1 MFCHQRWLRE
11 VNKAPAGSGGLPGR
25 GIYVRSPRILTWTKL
40 AAAAVVTVTAV
51 AACSS
56 SSSAPAASGTT
67 GGTGN
72 TVNSTWPTS
81 VTLGEVGVSNATTML
96 QTLAPLQKL
105 LKAKMDLTL
114 NVTTG
119 TSYAAMIEAQKAG
132 KAQLVEYGP
141 FSYQIAVNQG
151 MQIQNVGLV
160 TSAPNTDGGYW
171 SLGVVDPQRTPNI
184 KSLKDAGGKKVCF
197 SDPAST
203 SGYLYPSY
211 GLLQAGISPTTGVS
225 PVFAGNDST
234 TAIDVAQGSCQIG
247 FSNTDNLPPIFT
259 QNHVSK
265 SAIKIIW
272 KSTEIPASPIAASD
286 SLPASFRST
295 LENVLV
301 SDANSAYYA
310 AHGYCSS
317 VAKCTAV
324 TGQYGFANPKLANY
338 STITQICKLT
348 KSPSCNL

>member
-1 MFCHQRWLRE
+1 
-11 VNKAPAGSGGLPGR
+11 
-25 GIYVRSPRILTWTKL
+25 VRSPRIFGWTKL
-40 AAAAVVTVTAV
+40 AAAAVVTVIAV

-56 SSSAPAASGTT
+56 SSSTTAASGAASSSGSGSSASGAA

-81 VTLGEVGVSNATTML
+81 MTLGSVGEANATSLL

-105 LKAKMDLTL
+105 LKAKMDVTL

-132 KAQLVEYGP
+132 KAQLVVYGP

-151 MQIQNVGLV
+151 IKLQNVGLI
-160 TSAPNTDGGYW
+160 TSAPNTDGSYY
-171 SLGVVDPQRTPNI
+171 SLAVVDPQRTPDI
-184 KSLKDAGGKKVCF
+184 TSLKDAAGKKVCF

-211 GLLQAGISPTTGVS
+211 GLLQDGINPTTGVT

-234 TAIDVAQGSCQIG
+234 TAIDVAQGSCQVG

-259 QNHVSK
+259 QNHISK

-272 KSTEIPASPIAASD
+272 TSVKIPASPIAASD
-286 SLPASFRST
+286 SLPASFRTT
-295 LENVLV
+295 LENLLV
-301 SDANSAYYA
+301 GDGNSAYYA

-317 VAKCTAV
+317 VADCTTV
-324 TGQYGFANPKLANY
+324 TGPVRLRRPSLADY
-338 STITQICKLT
+338 SAITKICEVT
-348 KSPSCNL
+348 KSPSCNI